1 MLVEQAGEKEEE
13 EERIRDYLFVFND
26 T

>member
-1 MLVEQAGEKEEE
+1 MLVEQAGEEEEE